1 MTHDGRTHE
10 RKKLTLEEVNQIKP
24 EVSKEVNQVKIMNVH
39 EYASNWCPLCLT
51 KLLEMT
57 IYERFIQLEKKTR
70 TVLNDWQEANGE
82 VKLLEEVCDDILKYG
97 LLETPDHQ
105 KLMIKQM
112 IDHVLEKDEQS
123 RLAMGKFFNIMADK
137 LSGLHFEEP

>member
-1 MTHDGRTHE
+1 M
-10 RKKLTLEEVNQIKP
+10 
-24 EVSKEVNQVKIMNVH
+24 
-39 EYASNWCPLCLT
+39 
-51 KLLEMT
+51 
-57 IYERFIQLEKKTR
+57 
-70 TVLNDWQEANGE
+70 NDWQEANGE

-123 RLAMGKFFNIMADK
+123 RLAMGKFFHIMADK

>member
-1 MTHDGRTHE
+1 
-10 RKKLTLEEVNQIKP
+10 
-24 EVSKEVNQVKIMNVH
+24 MNVH
-39 EYASNWCPLCLT
+39 EYASNRCPLCLT
-51 KLLEMT
+51 KCPEMT
-57 IYERFIQLEKKTR
+57 IYKRLIQLEKKTR

-112 IDHVLEKDEQS
+112 IDHVLEKDEKS
-123 RLAMGKFFNIMADK
+123 RLAMGKFFHIMADK